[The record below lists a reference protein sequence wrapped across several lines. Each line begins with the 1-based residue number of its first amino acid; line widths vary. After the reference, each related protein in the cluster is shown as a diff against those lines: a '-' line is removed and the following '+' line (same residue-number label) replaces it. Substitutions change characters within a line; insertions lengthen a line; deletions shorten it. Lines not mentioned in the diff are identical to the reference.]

1 MPPVSHE
8 QTLAMVNQGCD
19 CEGGGSRPE
28 GDRSEE
34 ELEPAEARAE
44 GGGHKLT

>member
-1 MPPVSHE
+1 MR
-8 QTLAMVNQGCD
+8 
-19 CEGGGSRPE
+19 GGGSRPE

-44 GGGHKLT
+44 GGHKLT